1 MKAEQMVVRM
11 IRELKSV
18 QRVERRERRSSC
30 PSYFTALFFLTFSVR
45 EPNFELR

>member
-11 IRELKSV
+11 IRESKSV

-30 PSYFTALFFLTFSVR
+30 PSYFTALFFFVDIFS
-45 EPNFELR
+45 

>member
-1 MKAEQMVVRM
+1 MVVRM
-11 IRELKSV
+11 IRESKSV
-18 QRVERRERRSSC
+18 QRVERRERSSC